1 MDLWHCACVVQMH
14 IHGDMLAKR
23 IRAVIDGL
31 TAPKVGDKVF
41 LPNLAGNTVG
51 VYINFYD
58 PSSKTPLDAR
68 PFTAVSKPD
77 RGILVVKGPNNK
89 GFIVFDIGGNGVDGA
104 NGFFANMN

>member
-1 MDLWHCACVVQMH
+1 MH
-14 IHGDMLAKR
+14 IHGDTLVKG

-31 TAPKVGDKVF
+31 TAPKVGDKVN
-41 LPNLAGNTVG
+41 LPKLAGNTVG

-58 PSSKTPLDAR
+58 STTKTPLDAH

-89 GFIVFDIGGNGVDGA
+89 GFIVFDIGMNGVDGA
-104 NGFFANMN
+104 NGFFTNKN